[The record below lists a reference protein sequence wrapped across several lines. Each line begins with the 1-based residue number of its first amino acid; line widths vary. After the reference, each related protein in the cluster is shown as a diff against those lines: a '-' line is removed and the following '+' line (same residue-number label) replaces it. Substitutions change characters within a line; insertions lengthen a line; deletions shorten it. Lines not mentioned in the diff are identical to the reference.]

1 MRLSGIIWKS
11 QNILL
16 NMKLLKRFEL
26 LQINLNIFL
35 FKQSRIDQDKSY
47 ILEHMDKI
55 NRYLRDL
62 KSVLL

>member
-1 MRLSGIIWKS
+1 MRLSSIIWKS